1 LKQEHEFQLKQLQM
15 RSSEQARQG
24 SSFEEGFQQF
34 ERELAAKNREL
45 GLKDKQIEELGYQM
59 RDREELFDLLK
70 VK

>member
-24 SSFEEGFQQF
+24 SSFEEGIRQF